1 MSVLTRGRRAAR
13 RRMRDSC
20 RLNQPDVKGPLDEA
34 TGQYT
39 PVAGPLKYAGACKVQ
54 LRVSA
59 TGSDPVAGD
68 RAFTVLRYELHLSMS
83 APAAVI
89 DDVVTITAAAS
100 DPELVGRRFRVAA
113 LVHKT
118 DLTARRLIVEE
129 VQS

>member
-1 MSVLTRGRRAAR
+1 
-13 RRMRDSC
+13 MRDAC
-20 RLNQPDVKGPLDEA
+20 RLNGPDVKGPLDEA
-34 TGQYT
+34 SGQYT
-39 PVAGPLKYAGACKVQ
+39 PVAGTLRYAGRCKVQ

-59 TGSDPVAGD
+59 TGSEPVAGD
-68 RAFTVLRYELHLSMS
+68 RALTVLRYELHLPMT
-83 APAAVI
+83 AAAAVV

-129 VQS
+129 VQT